1 MEILP
6 IEMIR
11 EADAYTI
18 QNEPISSVDLMER
31 AAIQCFKWIRK
42 RINRYQPVY
51 VFCGPGNNGGDG
63 LVVARL
69 LTAEGFSVKTLILRF
84 TEKYSEDFVFNLKK
98 LESMRNSSLADVSS
112 VDDLPEIIPEGVVI
126 DAIFGSGLSKPLQG
140 LPKEVIE
147 AINKIAVAKIAIDI
161 PSGLFADAHS
171 AVAGATIFKA
181 HHTLT
186 FQFPKL
192 AFFFSENEQYTGKWH
207 VLPIGLMAQYLDGK
221 ELKQFTVEK
230 KDARALLKSRSKF
243 AHKGHFGH
251 ALLIAGGYGKTG
263 AAVLSAKA
271 ALRAGA
277 GLVTTHLPKSGY
289 PVMQTA
295 VPEVMVS
302 IDENEQFF
310 SRHPDL
316 SPYNAI
322 GTGPGLGTAKE
333 TQQALKLLIQNTS
346 LPILFDA
353 DALNILAENKT
364 WISFIPPFSILTPH
378 PKEFERLFGKQ
389 SNDFERNKRQKE
401 ISVLHRIYII
411 LKGAYTCISTP
422 EGKCFFNTTGNPGMA
437 TGGSGDVLTGIILG
451 LLAQGYHPQ
460 EAAILGVYL
469 HGLAGDLAAK
479 ALSQEAM
486 ISGDITEMLGRAFTK
501 IRFGKK

>member
-6 IEMIR
+6 VEMIR

-18 QNEPISSVDLMER
+18 QNEPISPVDLMER
-31 AAIQCFKWIRK
+31 AALQCFKWIRK

-51 VFCGPGNNGGDG
+51 IICGPGNNGGDG

-69 LTAEGFSVKTLILRF
+69 LAADGFMVKTLILRF
-84 TEKYSEDFVFNLKK
+84 TDNYSEDFTINLKR
-98 LESMRNSSLADVSS
+98 LESMRNGSILNISTVN
-112 VDDLPEIIPEGVVI
+112 DLPEIEPHGVVI
-126 DAIFGSGLSKPLQG
+126 DAVFGSGLSKPLQG
-140 LPKEVIE
+140 LPKQIIE
-147 AINKIAVAKIAIDI
+147 FINKLNALKIAVDI

-171 AVAGATIFKA
+171 ASSGAAIFKA

-192 AFFFSENEQYTGKWH
+192 AFFFAENEPYVGKWH
-207 VLPIGLMAQYLDGK
+207 VLPIGLMSQYLEGK
-221 ELKQFTVEK
+221 ALKYFTIDK
-230 KDARALLKSRSKF
+230 KDARAILHSRSRF

-251 ALLIAGGYGKTG
+251 ALLVAGGYGKIG

-277 GLVTTHLPKSGY
+277 GLVTARLPKSGY

-302 IDENEQFF
+302 IDENEWFF

-316 SPYNAI
+316 SAYNAI
-322 GTGPGLGTAKE
+322 GIGPGLGTAKE
-333 TQQALKLLIQNTS
+333 TEQAVKQLIQNTTI
-346 LPILFDA
+346 PILFDA
-353 DALNILAENKT
+353 DALNILSENKT

-389 SNDFERNKRQKE
+389 ANDFERHKRQIE
-401 ISVLHRIYII
+401 ISVLHRIYIV
-411 LKGAYTCISTP
+411 LKGANTCISTP

-460 EAAILGVYL
+460 EATILGVYL
-469 HGLAGDLAAK
+469 HGMAGDMAAI
-479 ALSQEAM
+479 ASSQEAM
-486 ISGDITEMLGRAFTK
+486 IAGDITENLGRAYRK
-501 IRFGKK
+501 IRKSKR